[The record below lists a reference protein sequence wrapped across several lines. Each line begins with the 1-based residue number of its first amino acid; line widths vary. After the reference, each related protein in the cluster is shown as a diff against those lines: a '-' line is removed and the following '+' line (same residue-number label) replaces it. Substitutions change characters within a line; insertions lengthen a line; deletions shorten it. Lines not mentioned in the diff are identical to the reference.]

1 MKKKELLRK
10 AVGIL
15 AATSMVATMSI
26 AAFADDAEVQT
37 DGTQTTSSATVSML
51 KTIKLVDENIDG
63 GSYISKHCPNVS
75 YTYTITAPTAAE
87 LVAAHGEDN
96 SEISLKAGNTAAVN
110 LTTATLSYTSAQSDN
125 DSNDKNPADSLVS
138 RYVEFTFDSSQF
150 TEEGIY
156 RYKVTESDPTGA
168 DASLV
173 ENTFNAT
180 AGGGYVKE
188 RYIDVWVIIN
198 NGTPEIKGYTVVE
211 KTKDQND
218 DDIYM
223 KTGGYTET
231 SYDEEGNKDGGT
243 TSQSPDPVTGGNV
256 GEDYRSVSQ
265 YTTYDLKVAKNVIN
279 SKKSFDFTI
288 NLSGLIDTHKVWVNG
303 TETTVSGT
311 SLSTTTTLSNGGTY
325 IIKGLPASAAYTI
338 SEALKSGDTNTYSVT
353 ATKAEKGGT
362 AAAIS
367 PSEATIGGNG
377 NPTSSTISNATAIT
391 STGALTGDTVTV
403 TNTCTSITPTG
414 VILKVIPYVIMVV
427 AGFAI
432 IVFVARRRKA

>member
-1 MKKKELLRK
+1 MKKKGLLRK

-110 LTTATLSYTSAQSDN
+110 STTATLSYTSAQSDN
-125 DSNDKNPADSLVS
+125 DSNDKNAADGLVS

-150 TEEGIY
+150 TEEGVY

-243 TSQSPDPVTGGNV
+243 TSTSPDLANSNHVASSGNNK
-256 GEDYRSVSQ
+256 VS
-265 YTTYDLKVAKNVIN
+265 
-279 SKKSFDFTI
+279 
-288 NLSGLIDTHKVWVNG
+288 
-303 TETTVSGT
+303 
-311 SLSTTTTLSNGGTY
+311 
-325 IIKGLPASAAYTI
+325 
-338 SEALKSGDTNTYSVT
+338 
-353 ATKAEKGGT
+353 
-362 AAAIS
+362 
-367 PSEATIGGNG
+367 
-377 NPTSSTISNATAIT
+377 
-391 STGALTGDTVTV
+391 
-403 TNTCTSITPTG
+403 
-414 VILKVIPYVIMVV
+414 
-427 AGFAI
+427 
-432 IVFVARRRKA
+432 

>member
-1 MKKKELLRK
+1 MKKKGLLRK

-110 LTTATLSYTSAQSDN
+110 STTATLSYTSAQSDN
-125 DSNDKNPADSLVS
+125 DSNDKNAADGLVS

-173 ENTFNAT
+173 ENTFNA

-243 TSQSPDPVTGGNV
+243 TSTSPDPVTGGNV

-265 YTTYDLKVAKNVIN
+265 YTTYDLKVA
-279 SKKSFDFTI
+279 
-288 NLSGLIDTHKVWVNG
+288 SGLIDTHKVWVNG

-325 IIKGLPASAAYTI
+325 IIKGLPASATYTI

-353 ATKAEKGGT
+353 ATKTEKGGT

-367 PSEATIGGNG
+367 PSVATIGGNG

>member
-1 MKKKELLRK
+1 M
-10 AVGIL
+10 A
-15 AATSMVATMSI
+15 
-26 AAFADDAEVQT
+26 
-37 DGTQTTSSATVSML
+37 
-51 KTIKLVDENIDG
+51 
-63 GSYISKHCPNVS
+63 C
-75 YTYTITAPTAAE
+75 
-87 LVAAHGEDN
+87 
-96 SEISLKAGNTAAVN
+96 
-110 LTTATLSYTSAQSDN
+110 
-125 DSNDKNPADSLVS
+125 
-138 RYVEFTFDSSQF
+138 
-150 TEEGIY
+150 
-156 RYKVTESDPTGA
+156 
-168 DASLV
+168 
-173 ENTFNAT
+173 
-180 AGGGYVKE
+180 GGYVKE

-231 SYDEEGNKDGGT
+231 SYDAEGNKDGGT

-338 SEALKSGDTNTYSVT
+338 SEALKTGDTNTYSVK
-353 ATKAEKGGT
+353 ATKTEKGGT